1 MVKLKPW
8 QWGVLLVPPIMLL
21 GGLGI
26 VAGIQLHT
34 WGLTWLW
41 GVVALGVVGW
51 RWLLS
56 RWTRPTADTLEA
68 SLAAVRSQLQDT
80 LAPPLS
86 ETAQTVS
93 PDYVEAI
100 LRRTLETARQDLPL
114 WEDLPTFAERCQQ
127 LIQDIAHLYHPEV
140 KYPLLNVYV
149 TQAYGLIRGTVD
161 ELDRWMRV
169 TAPALN
175 QVTVAQVYQTYE
187 TYQALEKPL
196 RRVWKVLDI
205 SQWLWNPFAA
215 AAKTL
220 GRPLDQEANQQLL
233 INFSQILRETALTI
247 LCRQAIALYGGQTA
261 LVLEDTAPSSTQ
273 TQTLRALME
282 AADSADIIQAASVNL
297 LLVGRTGAGKSS
309 LINTLFQQDRAAV
322 DVLPSTDQIASYRW
336 ETPAQDALVLW
347 DSPGYEQVERADLRQ
362 QVLEQAAIADV
373 LLLVTSALDPALEA
387 DLAFLQDIAKQGHDI
402 PVFLVLTQ
410 VDRLRPL
417 REWQPPYDWQQGDGP
432 KERHMREAVAYR
444 SEQLGDWVQGILPIV
459 TTSSTDNRAAWGD
472 DALVLQLVEAI
483 APAKA
488 QKLAQFLRSRDARIA
503 AAARLIERYAL
514 QMTSSQGLV
523 AIVKTPL
530 FVFLSTRF
538 TGTADLG
545 NLLAQTIPAEQI
557 PVVASK
563 LMLTYELANL
573 LAEQNTLLRPGE
585 MLKLWPLLLLHNN
598 RPPAQNA
605 WAWGQALV
613 EYWTKDV
620 SVPALKTRFA
630 FYLEQQASMPA
641 PIRESNAGW
650 RVEGKR
656 GEAFDR

>member
-444 SEQLGDWVQGILPIV
+444 SEQLGDWVQG
-459 TTSSTDNRAAWGD
+459 
-472 DALVLQLVEAI
+472 
-483 APAKA
+483 
-488 QKLAQFLRSRDARIA
+488 
-503 AAARLIERYAL
+503 
-514 QMTSSQGLV
+514 M
-523 AIVKTPL
+523 
-530 FVFLSTRF
+530 
-538 TGTADLG
+538 
-545 NLLAQTIPAEQI
+545 
-557 PVVASK
+557 
-563 LMLTYELANL
+563 
-573 LAEQNTLLRPGE
+573 
-585 MLKLWPLLLLHNN
+585 
-598 RPPAQNA
+598 
-605 WAWGQALV
+605 
-613 EYWTKDV
+613 
-620 SVPALKTRFA
+620 
-630 FYLEQQASMPA
+630 
-641 PIRESNAGW
+641 
-650 RVEGKR
+650 
-656 GEAFDR
+656 

>member
-261 LVLEDTAPSSTQ
+261 LVLEDTAPPSTQ

-282 AADSADIIQAASVNL
+282 AADSADIIQAAPVNL

-472 DALVLQLVEAI
+472 DALALQLVEAI

-641 PIRESNAGW
+641 PIRESNAG
-650 RVEGKR
+650 
-656 GEAFDR
+656 

>member
-41 GVVALGVVGW
+41 GVVALCVVGW

-261 LVLEDTAPSSTQ
+261 LVLEDTAPPSTQ

-282 AADSADIIQAASVNL
+282 AADSADIIQAAPVNL

-472 DALVLQLVEAI
+472 DALAVQLVEAI

-641 PIRESNAGW
+641 PIRESNAG
-650 RVEGKR
+650 
-656 GEAFDR
+656 